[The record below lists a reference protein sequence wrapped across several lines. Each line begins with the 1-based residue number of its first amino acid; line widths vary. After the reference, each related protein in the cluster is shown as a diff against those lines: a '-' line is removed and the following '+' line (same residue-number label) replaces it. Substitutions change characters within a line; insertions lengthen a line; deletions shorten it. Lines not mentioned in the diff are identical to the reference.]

1 MCRARPVPEELKQ
14 TTRKKRRHCVM
25 LRRLASVS
33 RLERNVPP
41 CDTLDLRGGRW
52 RELLSKIRKRCE
64 SSHVG
69 YLSRIRTANFLQ
81 AVLRQGFFLSY
92 VQMYDNNVAFFYKQQ
107 INVTVQFLSCEAKRF
122 TQSC

>member
-41 CDTLDLRGGRW
+41 YDTLDLQGGRW
-52 RELLSKIRKRCE
+52 GELLSKIRKRCE
-64 SSHVG
+64 SNHVG
-69 YLSRIRTANFLQ
+69 YLSSLRTANFLE
-81 AVLRQGFFLSY
+81 AVLRQG
-92 VQMYDNNVAFFYKQQ
+92 
-107 INVTVQFLSCEAKRF
+107 IFLSCVQAYDDTLPSF
-122 TQSC
+122 TSSK

>member
-52 RELLSKIRKRCE
+52 GGASFEDKKKMRIQSRWIPFETSYREFPRRCFKTRILL
-64 SSHVG
+64 VV
-69 YLSRIRTANFLQ
+69 RTR
-81 AVLRQGFFLSY
+81 VRRY
-92 VQMYDNNVAFFYKQQ
+92 VAFFYKQQ
-107 INVTVQFLSCEAKRF
+107 INVTVQLLTCEAKRF